1 MNSMG
6 PMPAPFYW
14 SHAWHQWQVD
24 WLPTTLL
31 AIALILYVA
40 GIRRVPTWS
49 PWRSAAF
56 VGGLVTTF
64 VATQSVLG
72 VYDMVLFADHM
83 VQHLFLI
90 MIAAPLF
97 ALSAPFD
104 LASAAL
110 RGRPRQVI
118 DQFIDGPAG
127 DLVFHPIT
135 GFALYAVF
143 IPATH
148 LSSLMNLMMEH
159 LWLHHL
165 EQIAFLVVGYLFFR
179 SVFGIE
185 RGPRTLHP
193 GLTLVYLMA
202 AVPVDTITGLAL
214 AMTSH
219 NPFPVYD
226 TMMRPWGPSVL
237 SDIHLG
243 GAIMWIGGDA
253 LMLLA
258 LIPASVR
265 WLRYEDRRTKQL
277 DADLD
282 AQSSP
287 DTP

>member
-1 MNSMG
+1 
-6 PMPAPFYW
+6 MPSPFYW
-14 SHAWHQWQVD
+14 SHSWHQWHVD

-31 AIALILYVA
+31 LLALVLYVA
-40 GIRRVPTWS
+40 GVRRVKGWS
-49 PWRSAAF
+49 PWRTAAF
-56 VGGLVTTF
+56 ASGAVATF
-64 VATQSVLG
+64 IATQSVLG

-83 VQHLFLI
+83 VQHLVLI

-97 ALSAPFD
+97 ALSAPLD

-110 RGRPRQVI
+110 GVRSRRLV
-118 DQFIDGPAG
+118 DDFIDGPIGAIV
-127 DLVFHPIT
+127 LHPIT

-179 SVFGIE
+179 HVFGIE

-193 GLTLVYLMA
+193 GLALVFLMA

-214 AMTSH
+214 AMSSH

-265 WLRYEDRRTKQL
+265 WVRYEDRRTRQL

-282 AQSSP
+282 AASP
-287 DTP
+287 PTP